1 MYAVATRNLGKTY
14 TNGVQGLKGLTLQI
28 EKGSIFGFLG
38 PNGSGKTTTVR
49 LLNGTL
55 TPTAGSAE
63 VLGLSPDA
71 EAARLRTST
80 IAELARMYDSFSVFD
95 NLFFFSELY
104 GLSKFAAG
112 AKIEELL
119 TSLQLWEKRGEK
131 LGTFSTGMQKRVY
144 LARTL
149 LNDPEVVFLDEPTSG
164 LDPES
169 ALQVTELIHSLASQH
184 GTTVFLCTHNLPLAE
199 RICDA
204 YGFLSEGELV
214 ASGTGEK
221 LARDV
226 GAAKVLGVTTREG
239 EHKLEYRD
247 EADINGII
255 RGIMDQGEH
264 VQKVKVVRPDL
275 ETIYFH
281 YIRRHG
287 ERAKD

>member
-1 MYAVATRNLGKTY
+1 MRAVETRNLGKRY
-14 TNGVQGLKGLTLQI
+14 TNGVDGLKGLTLQI
-28 EKGSIFGFLG
+28 EKGTIFGFLG

-63 VLGLSPDA
+63 VLGLAPDA
-71 EAARLRTST
+71 EAVRLRTST
-80 IAELARMYDSFSVFD
+80 LAELAKMYDSFTVFD
-95 NLFFFSELY
+95 NLLFFSELY
-104 GLSKFAAG
+104 GLSKTAAG

-119 TSLQLWEKRGEK
+119 TSLQLWEKKGEK

-169 ALQVTELIHSLASQH
+169 ALQVTELIRSLAARH

-199 RICDA
+199 RICDS
-204 YGFLSEGELV
+204 YGFLYEGELV
-214 ASGTGEK
+214 ASGTGEE
-221 LARDV
+221 LAREV
-226 GAAKVLGVTTREG
+226 GAGKMLAVTTREG
-239 EHKLEYRD
+239 AHTVEYRR
-247 EADINGII
+247 EEDINGII
-255 RGIMDQGEH
+255 RGIMDKGEH
-264 VQKVKVVRPDL
+264 VLEVRVLRPDL
-275 ETIYFH
+275 EAIYFH

-287 ERAKD
+287 ERAEN